1 MAKRK
6 KAKKIQVSSIAAN
19 LKKKLQSDLNVK
31 RAAKDYDNVSVKKNT
46 HRKLKPKSRA
56 KKPTSLDKV
65 RKEFQEYQQLAMA
78 RVKVLKE
85 QKLLNKS
92 FAYQKAVETKPKTEK
107 GRRWLFD
114 VNDTKS
120 YKGIQREINR
130 IREFLNDDTSTPE
143 GVVWSLRELEL
154 AKKYK
159 GAFGNQWKAQ
169 TGGTFDPDRIDE
181 EYIRTAGKVY
191 RMVESV
197 KGAYGLLYDEGSY
210 DSETTFAAIYDM
222 VVRRNITLDDIGNP
236 VDHRAQDAFDQTLMD
251 TLAMLQEYKEKWSEE
266 ARREREMG
274 NMDSKSL
281 QLVQEQTTA
290 KDFLSALFKM

>member
-1 MAKRK
+1 MAKKK
-6 KAKKIQVSSIAAN
+6 KAKKIQVSSIASN
-19 LKKKLQSDLNVK
+19 LKKKLRSDLGVK
-31 RAAKDYDNVSVKKNT
+31 QNYDNVAVKKNT
-46 HRKLKPKSRA
+46 HKKLKPKSRA

-92 FAYQKAVETKPKTEK
+92 FAYQKAYESKPKSEK

-114 VNDTKS
+114 INDTKS
-120 YKGIQREINR
+120 YKGIQREIAR
-130 IREFLNDDTSTPE
+130 IKEFLNDDTSTPE
-143 GVVWSLRELEL
+143 GVEWALRELEL
-154 AKKYK
+154 ERKYK

-169 TGGTFDPDRIDE
+169 TGGTFDPNRIDE
-181 EYIRTAGKVY
+181 EYIKAAGKVY

-197 KGAYGLLYDEGSY
+197 KGAYGLLYDEGAY

-222 VVRRNITLDDIGNP
+222 VVRRNITLDDTGNP
-236 VDHRAQDAFDQTLMD
+236 VDRRAQEKVEETIMD
-251 TLAMLQEYKEKWSEE
+251 TLAMLKEYKQKWSEE
-266 ARREREMG
+266 AKKEREMG
-274 NMDSKSL
+274 NTDSKAL
-281 QLVQEQTTA
+281 QLVEMQSNA

>member
-1 MAKRK
+1 MAKK

-19 LKKKLQSDLNVK
+19 LKKKLRSDLGVK
-31 RAAKDYDNVSVKKNT
+31 QNYDNVTVKKNT
-46 HRKLKPKSRA
+46 HKKLKPKSRA

-92 FAYQKAVETKPKTEK
+92 FAYQKAYESKPKTSK

-114 VNDTKS
+114 VNDRKS
-120 YKGIQREINR
+120 YKAIQREIAR

-143 GVVWSLRELEL
+143 GVIWSLRELEL
-154 AKKYK
+154 ERKYK

-169 TGGTFDPDRIDE
+169 TGGTFDPNRIDE
-181 EYIRTAGKVY
+181 EYIKAAGKVY

-197 KGAYGLLYDEGSY
+197 KGAYGLLYDEGAY

-222 VVRRNITLDDIGNP
+222 VVRRNITLDDTGNP
-236 VDHRAQDAFDQTLMD
+236 VDRRAQEKVEETIMD
-251 TLAMLQEYKEKWSEE
+251 TLTMLKEYKQKWSEE
-266 ARREREMG
+266 AKREREMG
-274 NMDSKSL
+274 NTDSKSL
-281 QLVQEQTTA
+281 KVLEEQTTA

>member
-1 MAKRK
+1 MAKIK
-6 KAKKIQVSSIAAN
+6 KAKKIQISDIAKN
-19 LKKKLQSDLNVK
+19 LKKKLRRDLGIK
-31 RAAKDYDNVSVKKNT
+31 QDYDNVTVKKNS
-46 HRKLKPKSRA
+46 HKKLKPKSKA

-78 RVKVLKE
+78 RVRVLKE

-92 FAYQKAVETKPKTEK
+92 FAYQKAYESKPKSEK

-120 YKGIQREINR
+120 YKGIQREIAR

-143 GVVWSLRELEL
+143 GVLWSLRELEL
-154 AKKYK
+154 EKKYK

-169 TGGTFDPDRIDE
+169 TGGSFDPSRIDE

-191 RMVESV
+191 RMIESV
-197 KGAYGLLYDEGSY
+197 KGAYGLLYDEGAY

-236 VDHRAQDAFDQTLMD
+236 VDTRAQNAFDQTLMD
-251 TLAMLQEYKEKWSEE
+251 TLAMLQEYKQKWSEE
-266 ARREREMG
+266 AKREREMG
-274 NMDSKSL
+274 NTDSKSL
-281 QLVQEQTTA
+281 KVLQEQTTA

>member
-1 MAKRK
+1 MAKKK
-6 KAKKIQVSSIAAN
+6 KAKKIQVSSIASN
-19 LKKKLQSDLNVK
+19 LKKKLRSDLGVK
-31 RAAKDYDNVSVKKNT
+31 QNYDNVAVKKNT
-46 HRKLKPKSRA
+46 HKKLKPKSRA

-92 FAYQKAVETKPKTEK
+92 FAYQKAYESKPKSEK

-114 VNDTKS
+114 INDTKS
-120 YKGIQREINR
+120 YKGIQREIAR

-143 GVVWSLRELEL
+143 GVEWALRELEL
-154 AKKYK
+154 EKKYK
-159 GAFGNQWKAQ
+159 GAFGNQWRAQ
-169 TGGTFDPDRIDE
+169 TGGTFDPNRIDE
-181 EYIRTAGKVY
+181 EYVKAAGKVY

-197 KGAYGLLYDEGSY
+197 KGAYGLLYDEGAY

-222 VVRRNITLDDIGNP
+222 VVRRNITLDDTGNP
-236 VDHRAQDAFDQTLMD
+236 VDRRAREKVEETIMD
-251 TLAMLQEYKEKWSEE
+251 TLAMLKEYKQKWSEE
-266 ARREREMG
+266 AKKEREMG
-274 NMDSKSL
+274 NTDSKAL
-281 QLVQEQTTA
+281 QLVEMQSNA